1 MEREKEREKEK
12 REKERIKRK
21 KEREKERERER
32 REAKNKFYSLHK
44 IWINMKMKE
53 RLMIIK
59 KNYNYQ
65 KIWQKNILKKE
76 KKKMICLNKSQKN
89 FGKE

>member
-1 MEREKEREKEK
+1 ME
-12 REKERIKRK
+12 REKERIKREK
-21 KEREKERERER
+21 EREREKEKRER

-65 KIWQKNILKKE
+65 KIWQKNILKKK